1 MPYSTFV
8 MLKPDALARDLADDI
23 KHFLTRNGYKIKRSK
38 FVKVD
43 ETLIL
48 KHYEEVIA
56 RIGEDFKNQVVKE
69 FINQEVE
76 ILEVISDDKELVAK
90 VRVLIGAT
98 DPVNADR
105 NSIRGIYGLDSMAK
119 ARAEK
124 RMLRNLIHA
133 SDSDLSAAKELKLWF
148 K

>member
-1 MPYSTFV
+1 
-8 MLKPDALARDLADDI
+8 MLKPDAISRDLAEDI
-23 KHFLTRNGYKIKRSK
+23 KHFLSRHGYKIKRSK

-43 ETLIL
+43 EALIL
-48 KHYEEVIA
+48 KHYAEVIA
-56 RIGEDFKNQVVKE
+56 RIGEDFKQQVIKE

-76 ILEVISDDKELVAK
+76 ILEITSDDKDLVAK

-105 NSIRGIYGLDSMAK
+105 NSIRGIYGLDSLAK
-119 ARAEK
+119 ARDEK
-124 RMLRNLIHA
+124 RMLRNLVHA
-133 SDSDLSAAKELKLWF
+133 SDSDTNAAKEIKLWF